1 MDAGEIL
8 DGAFRLY
15 RRHPRAFALAGVVPV
30 LPLLAVWAWLAGRAW
45 SGTPFGVAHADALLA
60 LAVLGGWL
68 PATLTRAAVARM
80 ADDAQ
85 MGRPVRARAAWRQAT
100 RRLPAALRAG
110 GVTNLLVALPLFVGL
125 AMLAALAGSGWAAGY
140 WLTSVLM
147 WLTPAALAA
156 PWFGVP
162 AAVVLEGAGGH
173 GARLRSWRLTRAAP
187 WTVGTV
193 WCVTVLLQWMPWAV
207 TALLLMT
214 TEAGLASGSQVV
226 VWLAVCQAA
235 NALTVPLVAAARTL
249 LFNDLRVRAEALD
262 VRIATER
269 LALA

>member
-1 MDAGEIL
+1 PAL
-8 DGAFRLY
+8 
-15 RRHPRAFALAGVVPV
+15 LAGGATNAVIA
-30 LPLLAVWAWLAGRAW
+30 LPLLAG
-45 SGTPFGVAHADALLA
+45 
-60 LAVLGGWL
+60 LG
-68 PATLTRAAVARM
+68 
-80 ADDAQ
+80 
-85 MGRPVRARAAWRQAT
+85 
-100 RRLPAALRAG
+100 
-110 GVTNLLVALPLFVGL
+110 
-125 AMLAALAGSGWAAGY
+125 MLAAVAGSGWAAGY

-162 AAVVLEGAGGH
+162 SAVALEGAGGH

-193 WCVTVLLQWMPWAV
+193 WCVTVLLQWMPWVA
-207 TALLLMT
+207 TAALLVA
-214 TEAGLASGSQVV
+214 TEAGLASGTQVV
-226 VWLAVCQAA
+226 AWLALCQAA
-235 NALTVPLVAAARTL
+235 NAVTVPLTAAARTL